1 MMYHSEGFIV
11 YDKNGKVMC
20 AVTPV
25 NFRKWVCIDS
35 ARMIANLMNAREDE
49 TSRDVLST
57 LH

>member
-1 MMYHSEGFIV
+1 MQYHSEGYIV

-25 NFRKWVCIDS
+25 NFRKWVCRDS

-49 TSRDVLST
+49 MEDDVLST